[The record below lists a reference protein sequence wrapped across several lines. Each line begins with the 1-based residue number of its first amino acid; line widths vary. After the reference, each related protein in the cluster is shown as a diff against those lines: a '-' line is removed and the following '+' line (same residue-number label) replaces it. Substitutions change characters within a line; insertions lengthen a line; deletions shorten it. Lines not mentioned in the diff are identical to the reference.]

1 MSKQSCRVGP
11 VLRHAVEA
19 EVEEIFPLGR
29 HPLRDGRRRLARRD
43 VKERGHLAA
52 VFAPRGFSRGH
63 LEHRATDAPYVRL
76 SPVSRLF
83 DNLRRHPIR
92 RSLDAPMALRR
103 DHLRQSLAR
112 AEIRQL
118 DHSAVIH
125 QDIRALNVPV
135 HDLVTMQILQSREDL
150 AGVDPDHRLAE
161 ASESPQEGMHGT
173 PGDVFHEYVQR
184 AILRAFRADVSNH
197 VRMLESSHQRHLG
210 LDLAERLG
218 ALVQAVEGDVVG
230 VVAGESA
237 RGARRQRDLLHRHET
252 AGVEIEAAVHA
263 SESAASDELAA
274 LPSDAALGWAEIGV
288 SFPGGRS
295 RAMLRGRAR
304 RARQRARDPGTIRG
318 GPRVR
323 VHQYGAERGMI
334 DGASFGRPSHR
345 GAVCVVALVAQ
356 IFTRDGTCLESRG
369 PRVTTRVRPGR
380 ARRRGVVRFARAV
393 VDLRAT
399 GYAPHRAHAGRIS
412 TRDPARAW
420 FDRAP
425 REAAPPRQPATSGE
439 PSRRP
444 LARYEVDGC
453 HPWF

>member
-1 MSKQSCRVGP
+1 M
-11 VLRHAVEA
+11 
-19 EVEEIFPLGR
+19 
-29 HPLRDGRRRLARRD
+29 
-43 VKERGHLAA
+43 
-52 VFAPRGFSRGH
+52 AP
-63 LEHRATDAPYVRL
+63 
-76 SPVSRLF
+76 
-83 DNLRRHPIR
+83 
-92 RSLDAPMALRR
+92 LRR

-161 ASESPQEGMHGT
+161 ASRIAARGNARN

-184 AILRAFRADVSNH
+184 AILRAFRADVSHH

-237 RGARRQRDLLHRHET
+237 RVPGASAICFTAMRLPVSRSGSRSTRVRIRRFRRARRAAIGCGAR
-252 AGVEIEAAVHA
+252 VE
-263 SESAASDELAA
+263 
-274 LPSDAALGWAEIGV
+274 AEIGV

-295 RAMLRGRAR
+295 RAALRGRAR
-304 RARQRARDPGTIRG
+304 RLASAPGTPARSAG
-318 GPRVR
+318 VR
-323 VHQYGAERGMI
+323 ASASIEYGAERGMI

-345 GAVCVVALVAQ
+345 GAVRVVALVAQ
-356 IFTRDGTCLESRG
+356 IFTRDGTCLRSRG

-425 REAAPPRQPATSGE
+425 REAS
-439 PSRRP
+439 SSSS
-444 LARYEVDGC
+444 ARNFG
-453 HPWF
+453 